1 MAKTLFLIAA
11 AFAVLPPAYAA
22 DDANSF
28 ILQPPQH
35 VGFVVEGTCA
45 SGAVMVKSAGWD
57 EPRNPQIARM
67 TSPGLVT
74 RCVPV
79 SDGVAPR
86 IGDSV
91 VLGRNAEGGLIVLKV
106 TAPKH

>member
-22 DDANSF
+22 NDANSS

-35 VGFVVEGTCA
+35 VGFVVEGTCTN
-45 SGAVMVKSAGWD
+45 GAVMVKSASWD
-57 EPRNPQIARM
+57 APRNPHIARM
-67 TSPGLVT
+67 TSPGLVS

-79 SDGVAPR
+79 ADGVAPQ
-86 IGDSV
+86 IGDLV
-91 VLGRNAEGGLIVLKV
+91 VLGRNAQGGLIILKA
-106 TAPKH
+106 TAPKQ